1 KGQLDPGRG
10 AAIATA
16 GDEQDDERQP
26 TEASHDGEESH
37 ESPTQARTRMDFAL
51 TEQQEL
57 IRKEVAT
64 LARSFPAD
72 YWLEKDE
79 SGEYPWEFV
88 KAFAAGGWLGAVIPE
103 EYGGSRPWGRP
114 RGLF

>member
-1 KGQLDPGRG
+1 KGHLDTGPRP
-10 AAIATA
+10 ASPTA
-16 GDEQDDERQP
+16 GDEQDEERQP
-26 TEASHDGEESH
+26 PEGSHHGVESH

-103 EYGGSRPWGRP
+103 GYGGSRPWGRP